1 LAFKAAGNP
10 CAVFREHITLNPGS
24 FTTTS
29 GINAASASDEFNYTA
44 RIDYTPA
51 RIQRAN
57 EIQIGANGAITFITT
72 DDRHLHDSTAYASSP
87 TTDSWQVQL
96 SGSASPANTNGS
108 NRGGQ
113 LT

>member
-10 CAVFREHITLNPGS
+10 CSVFREHITLNPGS
-24 FTTTS
+24 FATGSGVNTS
-29 GINAASASDEFNYTA
+29 SASDDFKYCAN
-44 RIDYTPA
+44 IDYTPA
-51 RIQRAN
+51 RIQQTNTIVISAGG
-57 EIQIGANGAITFITT
+57 IQTTGTF
-72 DDRHLHDSTAYASSP
+72 DDRHLHDSTAYSTVP

-96 SGSASPANTNGS
+96 SGSGSPANTNGS